1 MECVLKLK
9 QPIHFYCEVAKPMTV
24 PLLAKRLFAA
34 CVLTVSMAS
43 MAEVAPVRT
52 EPGVIPKAILWVG
65 HSFFYYNNS
74 MHNHF
79 TQIAREGLSGQS
91 VRSTSVTIGGAGL
104 DWHDMESLLR
114 PEGIGRYSFVGD
126 NEIVFNKSGKQFDS
140 VIMMD
145 CSQCPI
151 HPQLQPIFHEYAKKH
166 AQTIGRNGM
175 RPILFM
181 TWAYKD
187 KPIMTAPL
195 ADEYTKVGNEID
207 ALVIPAGL
215 AFARSIVKRPD
226 LELYQSDKRHP
237 SLAGTYLAALTTFAA
252 LYGKSPEG
260 IQYDAGLPKETA
272 RFLQQI
278 AWESTQAYFKH

>member
-1 MECVLKLK
+1 MAMN
-9 QPIHFYCEVAKPMTV
+9 I
-24 PLLAKRLFAA
+24 LLFGKRLFSLF
-34 CVLTVSMAS
+34 VLITSMGA
-43 MAEVAPVRT
+43 MAEVAPTRT
-52 EPGVIPKAILWVG
+52 EPGVVPKAILWVG

-79 TQIAREGLSGQS
+79 GQIVREGLPGQS

-114 PEGIGRYSFVGD
+114 PQGIGRYSFVGD
-126 NEIVFNKSGKQFDS
+126 NEIIFNKSGKQFDS
-140 VIMMD
+140 VIMAD
-145 CSQCPI
+145 CSQCPV

-166 AQTIGRNGM
+166 SQTIQSHGL

-187 KPIMTAPL
+187 KPSMTQAL
-195 ADEYTKVGNEID
+195 ADEYTQAGNEND

-215 AFARSIVKRPD
+215 AFALAIARKPD
-226 LELYQSDKRHP
+226 LELYQADKRHP

-252 LYGKSPEG
+252 LYGKSPQG
-260 IQYDAGLPKETA
+260 IRYDAGLGTETA

-278 AWESTQAYFKH
+278 AWESTLAYFKR

>member
-1 MECVLKLK
+1 MNTWM
-9 QPIHFYCEVAKPMTV
+9 Y
-24 PLLAKRLFAA
+24 AKRLLAMCAA
-34 CVLTVSMAS
+34 FAS
-43 MAEVAPVRT
+43 MLVMAEWAPART
-52 EPGVIPKAILWVG
+52 EPGLAPKAILWVG

-79 TQIAREGLSGQS
+79 SQIVREGLPGQS

-114 PEGIGRYSFVGD
+114 PQGIGRYSFVGD

-145 CSQCPI
+145 CSQCPV

-166 AQTIGRNGM
+166 SQTILRHGL

-187 KPIMTAPL
+187 KPAMTLPL
-195 ADEYTKVGNEID
+195 SDEYTKAGNEND

-215 AFARSIVKRPD
+215 AFALSIAKKPE
-226 LELYQSDKRHP
+226 LELYQADKRHP
-237 SLAGTYLAALTTFAA
+237 SLAGTYLAALTTFSA

-260 IQYDAGLPKETA
+260 IQYDAGLGKETA

-278 AWESTQAYFKH
+278 AWESTQTYFRR